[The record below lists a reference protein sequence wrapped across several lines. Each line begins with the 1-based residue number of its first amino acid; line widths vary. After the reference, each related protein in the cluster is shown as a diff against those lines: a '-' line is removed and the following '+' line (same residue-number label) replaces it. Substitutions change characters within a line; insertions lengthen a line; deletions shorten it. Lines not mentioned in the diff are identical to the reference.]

1 MSLVAAG
8 NTPMKLVWSPQH
20 VRHAPR
26 AFLSRGRLTVS
37 PERPERVERLMEG
50 ARSVGVEP
58 MEARRFGRS
67 PVLAVHER
75 RYLAFLETAHVRWR
89 ELGDAGPEVVAN
101 MHPQRYPGRC
111 PAQIVGEAGWYMAD
125 GACPIGEGTF
135 EAALAAAD
143 TALTAASLLLGGV
156 REVYALCRPPGHH
169 AFADMAGGFCYLN
182 NTAIAAAHLAERMGR
197 VAILDIDVHHGN
209 GTQAIFYERGEVL
222 TLSIHADPAA
232 YYPFFWGHAG
242 ERGRAAGAGANRN
255 WPLPVGSGD
264 EPWLAAIGEAL
275 AMLSES
281 DCTALVVALGL
292 DVHEGDPLQGM
303 RVSRAGLHAAGRLI
317 GGRPLP
323 VLLVQE
329 GGYPQPEL
337 GANLAAF
344 LEGFLS
350 ARPR

>member
-1 MSLVAAG
+1 
-8 NTPMKLVWSPQH
+8 MKLVWSPRH
-20 VRHAPR
+20 ARHAPR
-26 AFLSRGRLTVS
+26 AFLCRGRLTAS
-37 PERPERVERLMEG
+37 PERPERVELLMEG
-50 ARSVGVEP
+50 ARSVGLETVEAESCGR
-58 MEARRFGRS
+58 EAL
-67 PVLAVHER
+67 LAVHDPQ
-75 RYLAFLETAHVRWR
+75 YLAFLETAHVRWR

-111 PAQIVGEAGWYMAD
+111 PARIVGEAGWYMAD
-125 GACPIGEGTF
+125 AACPIGEGTF
-135 EAALAAAD
+135 AAAVAAAD
-143 TALTAASLLLGGV
+143 TAFTAASLLLGGA

-182 NTAIAAAHLAERMGR
+182 NTAIAAAHLASRLGR

-209 GTQAIFYERGEVL
+209 GTQAIFYERDDVP
-222 TLSIHADPAA
+222 TLSVHADPAA

-242 ERGRAAGAGANRN
+242 ERGRGAGRRANRN

-264 EPWLAAIGEAL
+264 GPWLAAIDEAL

-281 DCTALVVALGL
+281 DCAALVVALGL

-303 RVSRAGLHAAGRLI
+303 RVTRTGLHAAGKRI

-329 GGYPQPEL
+329 GGYPQPAL

-344 LEGFLS
+344 LEGFRS